1 MLENT
6 ALLSFIRNT
15 IELVGF
21 SALFLLLDNPKYS
34 WKKTIAG
41 YGIYTVV
48 YIVLGTAWIV
58 IDMISFG
65 KFITLSIFV
74 GALLFFPLMSADN
87 PFQVFYNLSLQ
98 IFILIMQIVVSIWA
112 ATTFF
117 GGNPW
122 ADVVFRLLYL
132 VVVVWCYLR
141 FLRKPFREISDIR
154 PKGWLLMSV
163 VSVGGNLFVI
173 YYWTRPEF
181 LMLRSKADQWV
192 FICIWGLLFTTHLIM
207 IQALTFMKR
216 EMTAKNEGEMAAVTS
231 RMLTLQLELL
241 EESVQDA
248 KRIRHD
254 ARHHNMQIAEYV
266 KKGELD
272 ELLQYLGRCEKDAQ
286 NHVVMAIC
294 ENPAANNILGA
305 YTRKARQ
312 HGIEVRLSVE
322 LERDIIISDID
333 MVAMLANLMEN
344 AIHGCIHS
352 GVPDPFIELYVRR
365 KGAKLVICIRNTSGN
380 DVVLENGLPKSKDGG
395 GIGVSSILYSAAK
408 YGGEH
413 DFKAAD
419 GVFSCQLLLKV
430 PQVGKSGMSTVF
442 LKE

>member
-1 MLENT
+1 MLDNT

-21 SALFLLLDNPKYS
+21 SALFLLLDKPKYS

-41 YGIYTVV
+41 YGIYTVA

-117 GGNPW
+117 RGNPW

-132 VVVVWCYLR
+132 AVVVWCYLR

-181 LMLRSKADQWV
+181 LMLRSKADQGV

-231 RMLTLQLELL
+231 RMLTRQLELL

-254 ARHHNMQIAEYV
+254 ARHHNMQIAEYA
-266 KKGELD
+266 KRGELD

-286 NHVVMAIC
+286 NHAVVTIC

-352 GVPDPFIELYVRR
+352 GAPNPFIELHVGR

-395 GIGVSSILYSAAK
+395 GIGISSVLYSAAR
-408 YGGEH
+408 YGAQH

-430 PQVGKSGMSTVF
+430 STVF
-442 LKE
+442 SKE